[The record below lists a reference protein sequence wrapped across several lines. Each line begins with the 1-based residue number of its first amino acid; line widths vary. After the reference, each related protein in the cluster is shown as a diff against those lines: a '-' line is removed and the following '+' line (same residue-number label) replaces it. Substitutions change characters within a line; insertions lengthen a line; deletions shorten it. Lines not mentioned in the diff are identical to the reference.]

1 MKTPDIDKRTKKDI
15 IAWLAQTSSA
25 YTPEWRFDE
34 KNPDVGTALSLIFAD
49 MFSGT
54 IRRLNQVVEKNKTAF
69 FNSLNARLLP
79 SIPAAGYITFGLAGD
94 TDEGTA
100 VKAGAQMVADV
111 EDEESGRLI
120 FETVN
125 DVYVTPA
132 RLEKIYAVSGRQDVI
147 SRIYAREEFEQN
159 PAPFY
164 LFDFNEENLQ
174 EHALYFCQKGALSIK
189 QGAWIEIGFV
199 PYYQNEISGETLQS
213 FLDERI
219 ARWEYL
225 TAEGYREF
233 DGSKLQ
239 DGKLLFFKSE
249 RQPAFALSEQNGVEN
264 YWIRCVVKDIG
275 PFQDLTLDKL
285 NISSQGTGL
294 LPDSIIGAGV
304 EEDLHECF
312 PFGEKMFPFGDV
324 YFASEEALTK
334 KGALVKLNFN
344 LNFVRIP
351 IDLDLG
357 DPNINW
363 KLIMR
368 RSEFKPDVEYDIT
381 IEDVL
386 WEYYNGQG
394 WARLFPDNA
403 YRDTFSTRHGTMG
416 QYRSI
421 EFICPMDMEKILIG
435 AHDSCF
441 IRCRILKLNNLYK
454 TKGFYVTPLIDG
466 PYFAYEYT
474 GGAVLPDYLYTV
486 NNLKQEAYQAGDLRD
501 GGRFFRPF
509 QNIGDE
515 RSALYLGFTKPPEEG
530 PVKLL
535 FSLKDAMQEKPPR
548 LTWEYYGQQGW
559 TDLNNV
565 DETENLRK
573 TGIVTFMGAG
583 DFQRQ
588 VLWAEDLYWIRATDV
603 EERYNDRRNP
613 LQLPQVKG
621 LHLNATQII
630 HLETRTEELF
640 SIAPQEENY
649 SCKLL
654 YPHIQEIEVRVDE
667 AETGEGLLLRQL
679 GDKDD
684 LKLVRDNEGRMQ
696 EAWVRW
702 EEVEDLALSG
712 PDDRH
717 YQVDRNEGR
726 ILFGNGING
735 RIPPSGDF
743 GRIRVAYRTGGG
755 KAGNLAAGL
764 INKSNLSIGFV
775 SEIAN
780 PENTSGGCDQET
792 VQEALARGGAALRHG
807 YRGVTA
813 RDYESLAMEATRNI
827 WKAKC
832 FAGYNENGLREPGSV
847 TLVILQK
854 DFQHGRN
861 YFGKLKEQVFQYV
874 SAHISGNIID
884 LNRFFVIEPN
894 FLELAVKVELS
905 VEDFNLV
912 FQVKEQIEKRL
923 EEFIHPM
930 TGNFD
935 GKGWEIGAIPNRT
948 QLLNC
953 LKGIEGISFLKN
965 VMVSAYTEGKFGRM
979 EADLDADKDRLF
991 ALPISGR
998 HEVLITVAE
1007 RR

>member
-1 MKTPDIDKRTKKDI
+1 M
-15 IAWLAQTSSA
+15 
-25 YTPEWRFDE
+25 
-34 KNPDVGTALSLIFAD
+34 
-49 MFSGT
+49 
-54 IRRLNQVVEKNKTAF
+54 
-69 FNSLNARLLP
+69 NAKLLP
-79 SIPAAGYITFGLAGD
+79 SIPASGYITFGLAGEEA
-94 TDEGTA
+94 EGTA
-100 VKAGAQMVADV
+100 VKAGAQLVADV
-111 EDEESGRLI
+111 ESEESGRLI

-125 DVYVTPA
+125 DVYVTSS
-132 RLEKIYAVSGRQDVI
+132 RLEKIYGVSGRQDVI
-147 SRIYAREEFEQN
+147 SQVYEREIFEQSRT
-159 PAPFY
+159 PFY
-164 LFDFNEENLQ
+164 LFDFNGENLQ
-174 EHALYFCQKGALSIK
+174 EHALYFCQKGALSIS

-199 PYYQNEISGETLQS
+199 PYYQKEIGEEILQS

-225 TAEGYREF
+225 AEDGYREF

-249 RQPAFALSEQNGVEN
+249 RQPAFALGEENGIEN
-264 YWIRCVVKDIG
+264 YWIRCVVKEIR
-275 PFQDLTLDKL
+275 PFQDLILDQM

-294 LPDSIIGAGV
+294 LPDSVIGAGM
-304 EEDLHECF
+304 EENLQEFF
-312 PFGEKMFPFGDV
+312 PFGEKMFLFSDV

-334 KGALVKLNFN
+334 KGALVRLNFN
-344 LNFVRIP
+344 LNFIRIP

-368 RSEFKPDVEYDIT
+368 RSDFKPDMEYDIT
-381 IEDVL
+381 IEDVI

-403 YRDTFSTRHGTMG
+403 CRDTFSTGQGTMG

-421 EFICPMDMEKILIG
+421 EFICPEDMEKILIG
-435 AHDSCF
+435 ATDSCF
-441 IRCRILKLNNLYK
+441 IRCRVLKLNNLYK
-454 TKGFYVTPLIDG
+454 TKGFYVTPLIEG

-474 GGAVLPDYLYTV
+474 RGAVLPDDLYTV
-486 NNLKQEAYQAGDLRD
+486 NNLTQEAYQAGDLRD
-501 GGRFFRPF
+501 GSRFFRPF
-509 QNIGDE
+509 QTVEDE

-548 LTWEYYGQQGW
+548 LVWEYYGQQGW
-559 TDLNNV
+559 TALNCV

-573 TGIVTFMGAG
+573 TGIVTFMGAR
-583 DFQRQ
+583 DFRRQ
-588 VLWAEDLYWIRATDV
+588 VLWAEDLYWIRVIDV
-603 EERYNDRRNP
+603 EERYNDPRNP
-613 LQLPQVKG
+613 LQLPRVKG
-621 LHLNATQII
+621 LHLNTTQIV

-640 SIAPQEENY
+640 SIEPQEENY

-654 YPHIQEIEVRVDE
+654 YPNVQEIEVQVDE

-679 GDKDD
+679 CNKDD
-684 LKLVRDNEGRMQ
+684 LTLVRDESGRMQ

-702 EEVEDLALSG
+702 KEVEDFALSG

-726 ILFGNGING
+726 IFFGNGING
-735 RIPPSGDF
+735 RIPPAGDAD
-743 GRIRVAYRTGGG
+743 RIRAAYRTGGG
-755 KAGNLAAGL
+755 KAGNLAEGL

-792 VQEALARGGAALRHG
+792 LQEALDRSAAALRHG
-807 YRGVTA
+807 SRGVTA
-813 RDYESLAMEATRNI
+813 RDYESLAMEASRNI

-854 DFQHGRN
+854 DFQQGRN
-861 YFGKLKEQVFQYV
+861 FFGKLKEQVFQYV
-874 SAHISGNIID
+874 SAHISGNILD
-884 LNRFFVIEPN
+884 LNRFYVIEPN
-894 FLELAVKVELS
+894 FLELSVKVELS
-905 VEDFNLV
+905 VKDFNLV
-912 FQVKEQIEKRL
+912 FQVKEQVEKRL
-923 EEFIHPM
+923 AEFIHPM

-935 GKGWEIGAIPNRT
+935 GKGWEIGVIPNRT
-948 QLLNC
+948 QLLNS
-953 LKGIEGISFLKN
+953 LKGVEGVSFLKN

-979 EADLDADKDRLF
+979 EADLDADRDRLF
-991 ALPISGR
+991 ALPVSGR